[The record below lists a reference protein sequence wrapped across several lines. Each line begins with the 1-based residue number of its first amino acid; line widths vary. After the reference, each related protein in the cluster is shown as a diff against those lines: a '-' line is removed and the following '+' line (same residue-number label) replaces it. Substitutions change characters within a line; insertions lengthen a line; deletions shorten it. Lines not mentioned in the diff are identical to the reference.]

1 MFQRIGY
8 LKHILNLLG
17 YFLPRRFFNKN
28 RNQVIVMIQI
38 FCIQDN
44 INKDLREIMDH
55 IDLVEDEILL
65 TTQKG
70 ENISKDTIVDLCV
83 SRAMVDELLRLRR
96 KGL

>member
-1 MFQRIGY
+1 
-8 LKHILNLLG
+8 
-17 YFLPRRFFNKN
+17 
-28 RNQVIVMIQI
+28 MIRI

-44 INKDLREIMDH
+44 INKDLIEIMDH
-55 IDLVEDEILL
+55 IDIIEDEILS

-83 SRAMVDELLRLRR
+83 SKAMVDELLRLRR

>member
-1 MFQRIGY
+1 
-8 LKHILNLLG
+8 
-17 YFLPRRFFNKN
+17 
-28 RNQVIVMIQI
+28 MIQLL
-38 FCIQDN
+38 CIQDN

-65 TTQKG
+65 TIQKG
-70 ENISKDTIVDLCV
+70 ENVNKDIIVDLCV